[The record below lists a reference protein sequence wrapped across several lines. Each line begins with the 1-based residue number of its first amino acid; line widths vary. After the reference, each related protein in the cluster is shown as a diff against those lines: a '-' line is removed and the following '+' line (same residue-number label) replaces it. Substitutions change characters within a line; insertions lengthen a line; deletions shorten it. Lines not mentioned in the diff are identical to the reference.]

1 MRWERLRTQHLRP
14 GGWLLTLDN
23 GRTALEPLWSRLARA
38 ATAGV
43 FSRPK
48 IPPAA
53 EHRSFGV
60 FSSFSAATRLG
71 ALGQRI
77 DDALYAADLA
87 LTPLAR
93 QHAVHLHVY
102 RAPA

>member
-1 MRWERLRTQHLRP
+1 MRSDRWGVIVWR
-14 GGWLLTLDN
+14 
-23 GRTALEPLWSRLARA
+23 GRGVRSLVFGRFFA
-38 ATAGV
+38 AED
-43 FSRPK
+43 F
-48 IPPAA
+48 PPAA